1 MANDTAHPPI
11 AAPDTV
17 SEVVV
22 LPPATM
28 GVGPATEDSVGHRPS
43 FQWGAPARR
52 SSRRTTVGI
61 EYDGRRLLVIGAAMR
76 GERATAINQI
86 LRTSFD
92 EEPGA
97 EQLAACLGATVGQ
110 RHPDVHLVLATPRAV
125 VRHFLIPPVAA
136 RRREKAA
143 LWEGQKLIPFPL
155 QDGQAL
161 FGFQFVS
168 AGDRG
173 WMVTLVA
180 VPTEDVQPILAAV
193 EQLRWTLR
201 SVSVAGT
208 QSLAPSS
215 SSPNEEVV
223 AVIAWSQERGSF
235 AITHGG
241 QLVFHYDL
249 GPMPALPSGLAQG
262 VSDKF
267 LPAWQRWID
276 SIGVAVGDALD
287 FHLNINASIPPTSLY
302 IYGLRPE
309 LAPLLS
315 EWESRF
321 PGGVILADP
330 LTGWREPLPDG
341 VSEWLSMHGGLVAPV
356 LGALSRPVAI
366 DLTPRRIRLAHAQQK
381 RERIARSAFVLCAL
395 IGIVWG
401 GFLWSEIAGHR
412 NVTLQVR
419 AEFEQLQ
426 RSPVSSRL
434 EYTLAGIAANQ
445 RIAQTLEQRGEPWMP
460 WAKSVLAVLPPNAA
474 LRRFD
479 LAYRDD
485 RQAVVAEVD
494 GTLAPGTAPYALTY
508 REWFDRLRPLCA
520 APPLLVSE
528 KHIGVEGA
536 ESSAFT
542 VELIMPAARR
552 DPGGTR

>member
-1 MANDTAHPPI
+1 MANETAHMPM
-11 AAPDTV
+11 AAPDAV

-22 LPPATM
+22 SPSAMM
-28 GVGPATEDSVGHRPS
+28 GVGPVAADNVGHRPS
-43 FQWGAPARR
+43 FQWSAPTRR

-61 EYDGRRLLVIGAAMR
+61 EYDGRRLLVIGAEMR
-76 GERATAINQI
+76 GERATAINQV

-92 EEPGA
+92 DEPRA
-97 EQLAACLGATVGQ
+97 EHLAACLGATVGQ

-125 VRHFLIPPVAA
+125 VRYFLIPPVAA

-168 AGDRG
+168 AGERG
-173 WMVTLVA
+173 WMVTLIA

-208 QSLAPSS
+208 QSLVPSAS
-215 SSPNEEVV
+215 LPDEEVA
-223 AVIAWSQERGSF
+223 AVIVWSQERGAF
-235 AITHGG
+235 AVTRGG

-262 VSDKF
+262 VSDKS
-267 LPAWQRWID
+267 LPTWQRWID

-309 LAPLLS
+309 MAPLLS
-315 EWESRF
+315 EWQSRF

-330 LTGWREPLPDG
+330 LTGWRESLPAG
-341 VSEWLSMHGGLVAPV
+341 VCEWLSMHGGLVAPV
-356 LGALSRPVAI
+356 LGALSRTVAI
-366 DLTPRRIRLAHAQQK
+366 DLTPRRIRLARAQQK
-381 RERIARSAFVLCAL
+381 HERIARSAFALCAL
-395 IGIVWG
+395 IGVGWS
-401 GFLWSEIAGHR
+401 GFLWSGIAGHR
-412 NVTLQVR
+412 NVMQQAR
-419 AEFEQLQ
+419 AQLEQLQ

-434 EYTLAGIAANQ
+434 EHTLAGIAANQ
-445 RIAQTLEQRGEPWMP
+445 RIAQTLAQRGEPWMP

-479 LAYRDD
+479 LVYRAD
-485 RQAVVAEVD
+485 RQAVVAEVE
-494 GTLAPGTAPYALTY
+494 GTLAPGMAPYALTY

-520 APPLLVSE
+520 AAPLLVSE
-528 KHIGVEGA
+528 KLIGVEGA
-536 ESSAFT
+536 ESSAFIL
-542 VELIMPAARR
+542 ELTMPAARR
-552 DPGGTR
+552 DPGAMR